1 MMICGAVMFSPIGI
15 ISSIHFPFS
24 HLSTMDWA
32 GVLYLAV
39 GTSILGYLLWYHAL
53 SRIEA
58 SKVAVFANAQPVFA
72 TILSLIFL
80 DYTITPAFVIGSILT
95 IFAIYITQIS

>member
-1 MMICGAVMFSPIGI
+1 
-15 ISSIHFPFS
+15 
-24 HLSTMDWA
+24 
-32 GVLYLAV
+32 
-39 GTSILGYLLWYHAL
+39 L

-95 IFAIYITQIS
+95 IIAIYITQIS